1 MLFEKEKYE
10 EAFRFLL
17 PCAEQGIAEAQA
29 QVGVMYQLGMGVM
42 RDIKVAVRWLTLAAE
57 NGRGDAAHNLGT
69 LYLTCAP
76 DVRVSKKKS
85 TDWYRKA
92 KNLGFEVAST
102 DWYGGKGKRGRSNRV

>member
-1 MLFEKEKYE
+1 MLLEKEKYE
-10 EAFRFLL
+10 DAFRVLL

-29 QVGVMYQLGMGVM
+29 QIGIMYQLGLGVM
-42 RDIKVAVRWLTLAAE
+42 RNIKEAIRWLTLAAE

-85 TDWYRKA
+85 SNWYRKA
-92 KNLGFEVAST
+92 KELGFEVAST
-102 DWYGGKGKRGRSNRV
+102 DWYDAKPK